1 MKNVRV
7 LLLGKQMMTEIQH
20 LLHPRAV
27 LVPRVGGKIV
37 EKEAMNSVAVFFIVY
52 MALFVGASLVMAG
65 LGLDLISALSS
76 VAATLGN
83 IGPGLGVVG
92 PMDNYATITP
102 AGKWVLSFCM
112 LLGRLELFT
121 VLMLFVPGTWRK

>member
-1 MKNVRV
+1 MKNIRV
-7 LLLGKQMMTEIQH
+7 LLLGKQAAIEMKR

-27 LVPRVGGKIV
+27 LVPRVGGKVV
-37 EKEAMNSVAVFFIVY
+37 ERDAVSSVGVFFVVY
-52 MALFVGASLVMAG
+52 MGIFVGASLVMAA
-65 LGLDLISALSS
+65 LGLDIVSALTS

-92 PMDNYATITP
+92 PMDNFAGVP
-102 AGKWVLSFCM
+102 QAGKWVLSLCM

-121 VLMLFVPGTWRK
+121 VLMLFVPGTWKR